1 MTWRLL
7 LFFQLQTAKLIHF
20 LNSSYLQFLDFTCKQ
35 IASQGFSPQERWSAK
50 VAFKKSSQLSDL
62 ISKQDSCMTTKK
74 HVRKRIDR
82 SHRSMEVS
90 WGFFSKQPQ
99 VFWVQK
105 KNLDL
110 FVHPNSFVKMGL
122 DIIIQI
128 LRNLPSSFG
137 PKFPL
142 PSRLAPWRVS
152 GCHQDQSWE
161 PRGCEYSGY
170 ELRMSQTAVHQ
181 KN

>member
-105 KNLDL
+105 KPWLVCSSKFLCEDG
-110 FVHPNSFVKMGL
+110 VGY
-122 DIIIQI
+122 IQI